1 MSTKELIR
9 AELDRLAES
18 ELEEVYRLVREF
30 ASRPPAATKK
40 PGVLAQLKEIR
51 IDAPE
56 DFSRNLRDY
65 LYGDQKDVDVP

>member
-9 AELDRLAES
+9 ADLDRLADS
-18 ELEEVYRLVREF
+18 ELEEVYRLVRGF
-30 ASRPPAATKK
+30 VNRKPAPVKK
-40 PGVLAQLKEIR
+40 PGVLARLREIR

-65 LYGDQKDVDVP
+65 LYGDKKDVDVP

>member
-9 AELDRLAES
+9 AELDRLGES
-18 ELEEVYRLVREF
+18 DLEEVYRLVREF
-30 ASRPPAATKK
+30 ASRKPTRAKK
-40 PGVLAQLKEIR
+40 PGVLAQLKEIH

-65 LYGDQKDVDVP
+65 LYGDKKDVDLP